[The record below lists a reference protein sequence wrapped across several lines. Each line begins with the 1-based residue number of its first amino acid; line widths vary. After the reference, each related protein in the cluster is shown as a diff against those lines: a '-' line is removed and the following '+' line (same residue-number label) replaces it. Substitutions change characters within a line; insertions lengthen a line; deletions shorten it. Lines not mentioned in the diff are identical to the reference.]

1 MAWDPEESWR
11 LFFAVKVPEA
21 IVAEVAALQ
30 ERLQASGVKV
40 KWVEPYNLHF
50 TLKFLG
56 ATPAPMARDLKA
68 VGERLARECEPFAVQ
83 LQGVGAFPKASH
95 PQTVWVGVGQGQ
107 EQLGKLARKLHH
119 ALEDEALLL
128 EANGKPFVPHCTI
141 GRVKQERGLGLLS
154 EALVR
159 EEEFASQS
167 FWCEAFGLYRSD
179 LKAEGPVYTEV
190 GLFQARRN
198 GNGDGTG
205 NARQQ
210 E

>member
-21 IVAEVAALQ
+21 LSTELAALQ
-30 ERLQASGVKV
+30 ARLQCSGVKV
-40 KWVEPYNLHF
+40 KWVEPHNLHF

-56 ATPAPMARDLKA
+56 ATPARMSRDLKA
-68 VGERLARECEPFAVQ
+68 VGQRLAHECEPFAVQ
-83 LQGVGAFPKASH
+83 LQGVGAFPKVSR

-107 EQLGKLARKLHH
+107 EQLGKLARKLHK

-128 EANGKPFVPHCTI
+128 EPDGKPFVPHCTI
-141 GRVKQERGLGLLS
+141 GRVKQEWGLGALS
-154 EALVR
+154 EALVQ
-159 EEEFASQS
+159 EEEFATPT
-167 FWCEAFGLYRSD
+167 FPCEAFGLYRSE

-198 GNGDGTG
+198 GN
-205 NARQQ
+205 ARQQ
-210 E
+210 DQ